1 LLASY
6 DQFAITSRRP
16 EKLKVLCLGDTLGDS
31 TGLAGSGQRA
41 AACRPRITLSIVSHR
56 NAAEV
61 LQVLEDL
68 VRSEPEPER
77 IRVLVTMNVPEPA
90 RWVRSDWPLEVITL
104 RNARAKGYAA
114 NHNEAFRRCE
124 TPYFGVMNPDL
135 RLPGPVVT
143 ELCDRLAVSGAA
155 MAAPVMTDYAG
166 ARADNARPLIT
177 PLEIGKRFA
186 SRHWGRRRIG
196 HRSEGRYD
204 WVAGMF
210 MVFDREA
217 FAAMGGFDQH
227 FYLYCEDFDI
237 CARLRL
243 AGRTFDVCEDL
254 RVVHGARRR
263 SHRDVRFLAWHVSSL
278 LRAWTSSTFWE
289 YRRMLVLERRRLAE
303 PPRTAPF
310 IGDGQQAE
318 DYRRSL
324 QTGSVA
330 GYSDDADQVGAE
342 HSAL

>member
-1 LLASY
+1 
-6 DQFAITSRRP
+6 
-16 EKLKVLCLGDTLGDS
+16 
-31 TGLAGSGQRA
+31 
-41 AACRPRITLSIVSHR
+41 
-56 NAAEV
+56 V